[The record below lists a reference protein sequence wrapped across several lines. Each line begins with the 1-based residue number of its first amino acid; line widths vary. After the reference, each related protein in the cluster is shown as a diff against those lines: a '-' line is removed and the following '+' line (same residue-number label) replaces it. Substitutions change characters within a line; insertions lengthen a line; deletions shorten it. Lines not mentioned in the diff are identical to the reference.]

1 MLCYHSSTLLLRR
14 ENVVSNILFL
24 SLSFSLSLSLL
35 FSFFFLF
42 SFSSSAVM
50 HSLLSSFLY
59 DGQTWCVSRK

>member
-24 SLSFSLSLSLL
+24 SLSFSLSLSP
-35 FSFFFLF
+35 FFFF
-42 SFSSSAVM
+42 FFSSSAVM